1 MSAVELGMTSKYLS
15 CSWSSQ
21 KELKQKIVQMFLMD
35 KILIDAI
42 CSCAFEWHLFWVTHE
57 NKGGVTIIQPH
68 EKAKDFSTRSSI
80 ALLLIPLR

>member
-21 KELKQKIVQMFLMD
+21 KESKQKIVQIFLMD